1 MKKNLER
8 FLRPLKNEIYKCSKK
23 CIGKLDDLV
32 HGYNITYHRT
42 KKMKPIVVQT
52 STYIDFGVENNDTDP
67 KFEVDDHV

>member
-1 MKKNLER
+1 M
-8 FLRPLKNEIYKCSKK
+8 FQK

-42 KKMKPIVVQT
+42 KKIKPIVVQT
-52 STYIDFGVENNDTDP
+52 STYIDFGVENNDADP